1 MKNSVLTIA
10 KYTCIEA
17 IRNRFFLLLLIGIL
31 IIFGIGEFVGA
42 IAITETRQIQAGI
55 LAFVL
60 RFTAVLI
67 ISLLVIG
74 SLVREFNDNAVTMI
88 ISLPV
93 PRYIYY
99 FGKFTG
105 FSMLALIIS
114 VLMSMPLWIF
124 SSADQVGL
132 WTVSLL
138 CELLILI
145 SVSMLFIL
153 TLENILVAFSAVT
166 AFYLLARSINT
177 ILLIGQSPILES
189 TALSQ
194 KFMNILVIVIA
205 YVLPDL
211 DKFTQT
217 DWLVYAHGTI
227 QSLYIV
233 GLQTSIYLVFLSA
246 AALFDLYRKNF

>member
-74 SLVREFNDNAVTMI
+74 SLVREFN
-88 ISLPV
+88 V

>member
-1 MKNSVLTIA
+1 
-10 KYTCIEA
+10 
-17 IRNRFFLLLLIGIL
+17 
-31 IIFGIGEFVGA
+31 
-42 IAITETRQIQAGI
+42 
-55 LAFVL
+55 
-60 RFTAVLI
+60 
-67 ISLLVIG
+67 
-74 SLVREFNDNAVTMI
+74 
-88 ISLPV
+88 
-93 PRYIYY
+93 
-99 FGKFTG
+99 
-105 FSMLALIIS
+105 
-114 VLMSMPLWIF
+114 
-124 SSADQVGL
+124 
-132 WTVSLL
+132 
-138 CELLILI
+138 
-145 SVSMLFIL
+145 MLFIL

-194 KFMNILVIVIA
+194 KFMNILVIIIA

-217 DWLVYAHGTI
+217 DWLVYSYGTI